1 MSTLVLTR
9 KDVRGLL
16 RMPDVIEAVERSL
29 RDWATGRASM
39 PPKAYL
45 LLDRGDIRAMPAA
58 AAGAAGMKWANV
70 HPENRSLGLP
80 TVMALLIYN
89 DPETGYPLAV
99 MDATEITAY
108 RTGAASAVASK
119 YLARG
124 DTCTLGLVGAGQQA
138 YAQLQAHAELFRFS
152 SVRVFDISETAVESL
167 VAYFPQYPLQASGIE
182 EAVASDIVCTLTTAT
197 GPIVKREWVRPGT
210 HINAVG
216 ADAAGK
222 QELEP
227 SILRNGIVVVDDP
240 RQASG
245 GGEINVPVRDGLFR
259 VEDIYAT
266 LGEIIAGLKPGRTDD
281 GAITVFDS
289 TGVAVED
296 IATAEIIY
304 CGAMEKGGYL
314 SLDLVEG

>member
-1 MSTLVLTR
+1 MR
-9 KDVRGLL
+9 
-16 RMPDVIEAVERSL
+16 DVIEAVERSL
-29 RDWATGRASM
+29 GDWATGKANM

-45 LLDRGDIRAMPAA
+45 ILDRGDLRAMPAT

-70 HPENRSLGLP
+70 HPDNRSRGLP

-89 DPETGYPLAV
+89 DPETGYPLAI
-99 MDATEITAY
+99 MDATELTAY

-119 YLARG
+119 YLARR
-124 DTCTLGLVGAGQQA
+124 DARTLGLVGAGQQA
-138 YAQLQAHAELFRFS
+138 YAQFRAHAEIFRFS
-152 SVRVFDISETAVESL
+152 SVRVFDISEAAVENL
-167 VAYFPQYPLQASGIE
+167 VAAFPQYPLQASSIE

-197 GPIVKREWVRPGT
+197 GPIIKREWVKPGT

-216 ADAAGK
+216 ADAGGK

-227 SILRNGIVVVDDP
+227 SILRDSIVVVDDP
-240 RQASG
+240 RQAAG

-259 VEDIYAT
+259 IEDIHAT
-266 LGEIIAGLKPGRTDD
+266 LGDIIAGLKPGRPDD
-281 GAITVFDS
+281 RAITVFDS

-304 CGAMEKGGYL
+304 RGAVEKGGYL
-314 SLDLVEG
+314 SLDIVEE